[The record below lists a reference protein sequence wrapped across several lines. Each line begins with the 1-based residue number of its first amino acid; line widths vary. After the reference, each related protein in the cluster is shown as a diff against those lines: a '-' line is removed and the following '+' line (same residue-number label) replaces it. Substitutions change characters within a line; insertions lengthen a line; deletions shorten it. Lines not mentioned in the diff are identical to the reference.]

1 MRSLHW
7 SVHPNGTLEVDVH
20 GLDAVELRGVEDGA
34 GGDDALGDAIRP
46 RRALRASQRFPL
58 RAKSS
63 RQARGRPQYGSAFSR
78 TIIPGFV
85 VLIPLDCAQARALH
99 DSPPVP
105 QYPRLRSTN
114 PPIFRASNVGGNI
127 AVSPPKCPKWS
138 ILQWP
143 CSEFLAPVGSSAC
156 Q

>member
-63 RQARGRPQYGSAFSR
+63 RQARGRPQYGSAFTDDHSGICCSD
-78 TIIPGFV
+78 TAG
-85 VLIPLDCAQARALH
+85 
-99 DSPPVP
+99 
-105 QYPRLRSTN
+105 LRSST
-114 PPIFRASNVGGNI
+114 RASR
-127 AVSPPKCPKWS
+127 
-138 ILQWP
+138 
-143 CSEFLAPVGSSAC
+143 
-156 Q
+156 